1 MFYTTTTSSSTDDSK
16 DDEKVKKAKS
26 ESTPGAPSV
35 AFGTLEEALENMW
48 KRFFSSSSIV
58 KISFLF
64 ALLKKK
70 QSHADSNHAER
81 VVHER
86 EQRV

>member
-1 MFYTTTTSSSTDDSK
+1 VIEDFL
-16 DDEKVKKAKS
+16 VK
-26 ESTPGAPSV
+26 
-35 AFGTLEEALENMW
+35 
-48 KRFFSSSSIV
+48 SSIV
-58 KISFLF
+58 TEHFLF

-70 QSHADSNHAER
+70 QSHADSNHAQR